1 MWIGWLEFDVL
12 LGDVHSLKEK
22 RGLVRPLVAA
32 LWKGF
37 PVAVAE
43 VDDQDLHRRARIG
56 VTAVSGDAAHLAEV
70 LDDVERFVA
79 ERPEVQL
86 LSAHRGF
93 TSSDDD

>member
-22 RGLVRPLVAA
+22 RGIVRPLVSA

-43 VDDQDLHRRARIG
+43 VDDQDLHRRTRIG
-56 VTAVSGDAAHLAEV
+56 VTAVSGDAAHLAAV
-70 LDDVERFVA
+70 LDDVERYVA

-86 LSAHRGF
+86 LSAHRRL

>member
-22 RGLVRPLVAA
+22 RGIVRPLVAA

-43 VDDQDLHRRARIG
+43 VDDQDLHRRGGRGGA
-56 VTAVSGDAAHLAEV
+56 GDAAHLAAV

-86 LSAHRGF
+86 LSAHRGL